1 MKTNMAKEQFDRI
14 ASNLPPS
21 VKEQDMLA
29 DNYVNWKAIVKDYN
43 LKSGDLTMQQD
54 VDLNN
59 IIRAFIMQNIN
70 EWRNN
75 DL

>member
-1 MKTNMAKEQFDRI
+1 MSNNNSPYKPNRKE
-14 ASNLPPS
+14 L
-21 VKEQDMLA
+21 DMLA

-59 IIRAFIMQNIN
+59 IIKAFVMQNMN